1 MISDPDTSA
10 AKDEPARAEVRLRM
24 KPSIAARGY
33 VDGAW
38 WPRSNDPM
46 VEFPGL
52 VLAMS
57 SWVGPVGRVAYNAD
71 DWQRPGAKLTVEGW
85 TVKLVGSSAMDP
97 NTVVVTGP
105 NQRRMSL
112 LVVPADTPAGIA
124 RAVLSATT
132 EPDNVASVEDILI
145 SNGVRLGERAAP
157 SW

>member
-1 MISDPDTSA
+1 MTSDPDTSA

-46 VEFPGL
+46 AEFPGL

-57 SWVGPVGRVAYNAD
+57 SWVGPVSRVAYNAD
-71 DWQRPGAKLTVEGW
+71 DWQRPGARLTVEGW
-85 TVKLVGSSAMDP
+85 TVKLAGSSAMDP
-97 NTVVVTGP
+97 HTVVVTGP

-124 RAVLSATT
+124 RAVLGRAA
-132 EPDNVASVEDILI
+132 EPDNVASVEDILT
-145 SNGVRLGERAAP
+145 SNGVRLAERAAP
-157 SW
+157 TW